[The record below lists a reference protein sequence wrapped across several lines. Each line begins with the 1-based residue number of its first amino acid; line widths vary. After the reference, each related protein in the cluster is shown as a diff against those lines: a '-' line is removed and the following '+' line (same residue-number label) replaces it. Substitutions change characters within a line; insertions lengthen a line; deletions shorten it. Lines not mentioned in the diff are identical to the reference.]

1 METEREGSRYT
12 EVLTMYRASWHDT
25 VGIWKASC
33 FFCSGPRGQ
42 LWTVRFVPAKFL
54 CVIRSSP
61 GSFCQRHSLLPCL
74 AVSGQWTGDTTFFHM
89 CFGPSRRELSYLHR
103 PACTSVVCIVIHLS
117 DIRSTHVAT
126 SPHGIQEKVLY
137 NLGIPKVPK
146 HEVSQFAIYPVYS
159 PILGQVSRIPKPS
172 WMRWPPQVCQS
183 LDEHGSHTRTQH
195 THTYIY
201 MYTHTNTPD
210 KSHI

>member
-1 METEREGSRYT
+1 MQIIVLYWVKENNVTRPLPPKMENILYNKRAEHRTMVVKFTPAVGFLRMGVIWGKTVGKNTNISICILVRKIRWRQKEREADTT

-89 CFGPSRRELSYLHR
+89 CFGP
-103 PACTSVVCIVIHLS
+103 
-117 DIRSTHVAT
+117 
-126 SPHGIQEKVLY
+126 
-137 NLGIPKVPK
+137 
-146 HEVSQFAIYPVYS
+146 F
-159 PILGQVSRIPKPS
+159 
-172 WMRWPPQVCQS
+172 
-183 LDEHGSHTRTQH
+183 
-195 THTYIY
+195 
-201 MYTHTNTPD
+201 
-210 KSHI
+210 